1 MIGIISYGLGNVLA
15 FSNIYKKL
23 EIPHKIVS
31 KPEDLESI
39 SKLILPGVGSF
50 DDAMRRFTESGLKNN
65 IDYLVQDREMPILGI
80 CVGMQ
85 MMADS
90 SDEGNLKGLSWLKGK
105 VKKFNSIKKNN
116 TMPLPHMGWND
127 ISIKKETKLVN
138 GLEKSKFY
146 FLHSYYVEPNDLD
159 FIISQTDYIK
169 PFCSIINYKNIYGI
183 QCHPEKSHQDGILLL
198 KNFSEL

>member
-146 FLHSYYVEPNDLD
+146 FLHSYYVEPNDPD